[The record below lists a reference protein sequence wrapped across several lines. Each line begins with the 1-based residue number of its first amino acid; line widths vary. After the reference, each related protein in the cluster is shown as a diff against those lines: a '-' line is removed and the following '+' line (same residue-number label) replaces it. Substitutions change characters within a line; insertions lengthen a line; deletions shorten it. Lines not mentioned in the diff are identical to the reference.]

1 MRAGWQARLLSL
13 MRQPGCWQLIEYDGY
28 FMGGTNGI
36 DSENSQH
43 NRNTI
48 GGWTTSCNM
57 PYPARSR
64 ARGFRI

>member
-1 MRAGWQARLLSL
+1 
-13 MRQPGCWQLIEYDGY
+13 
-28 FMGGTNGI
+28 MGGTNGI
-36 DSENSQH
+36 DSENSRH

-48 GGWTTSCNM
+48 GDWTTSCNM